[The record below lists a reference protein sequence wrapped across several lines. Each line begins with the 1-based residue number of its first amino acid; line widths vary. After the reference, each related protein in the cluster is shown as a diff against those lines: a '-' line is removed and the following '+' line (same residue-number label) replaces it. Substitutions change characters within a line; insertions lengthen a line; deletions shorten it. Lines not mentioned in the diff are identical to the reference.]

1 GYFRP
6 VIIDL
11 KNPSEMLQPSQIAF
25 ITWDPDKKIE
35 TVTVQPR
42 FEGNAADFGMVI
54 PTPTQ
59 PKLSEMPRDF
69 FKALG
74 LFTTP
79 KRRAFAESKL
89 APQFDDRLMML
100 QGFNA
105 KAADKGGPGGGARI
119 EAPKTTVEVVEIGQ
133 IGNLCYKIISAVRSD
148 DLYEWLKANKY
159 SYSGDEATLNY
170 YV

>member
-1 GYFRP
+1 MRLRHSWILTSTVVASLALVGWFTPQAESMCGYFRP

-25 ITWDPDKKIE
+25 ITWDPETKTE

-59 PKLSEMPRDF
+59 PKLNEMPRDF

-74 LFTTP
+74 VFTTP
-79 KRRAFAESKL
+79 K
-89 APQFDDRLMML
+89 AP
-100 QGFNA
+100 GVPA
-105 KAADKGGPGGGARI
+105 I
-119 EAPKTTVEVVEIGQ
+119 EAGAALIP
-133 IGNLCYKIISAVRSD
+133 RR
-148 DLYEWLKANKY
+148 
-159 SYSGDEATLNY
+159 
-170 YV
+170 